1 MTWYRVWIL
10 YHVNQMHVEL
20 TAVLGF
26 NVILTGSFFPEP
38 YRCHEAEGFVFCILL
53 CNTDSTALYNV
64 CGCVDDCK

>member
-1 MTWYRVWIL
+1 MDL
-10 YHVNQMHVEL
+10 YHVNQKHVEL

-26 NVILTGSFFPEP
+26 NVILTGSFFPSLVGVMMQKGL
-38 YRCHEAEGFVFCILL
+38 CFCILL

>member
-26 NVILTGSFFPEP
+26 NVILTGSFFAEP

-53 CNTDSTALYNV
+53 
-64 CGCVDDCK
+64 